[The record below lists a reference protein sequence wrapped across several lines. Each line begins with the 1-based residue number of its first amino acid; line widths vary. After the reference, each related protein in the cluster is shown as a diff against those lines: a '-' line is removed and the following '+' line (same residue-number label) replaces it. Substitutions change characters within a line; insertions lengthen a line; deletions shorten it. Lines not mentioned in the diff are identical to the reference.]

1 MNVQN
6 IRPNCQMVQMRDIY
20 PEWKN
25 EIKLSA
31 AGACTNTRLLSTNYL
46 GSNIISRKME
56 CWIPTTKYSKLWVGY
71 TAIKSK
77 QAESKSL

>member
-56 CWIPTTKYSKLWVGY
+56 YLDSDNQMLWIMSY
-71 TAIKSK
+71 TAIKFK
-77 QAESKSL
+77 QAESQLA

>member
-56 CWIPTTKYSKLWVGY
+56 CLDSDSQILWIMGY